1 MPHVVITKGNTL
13 NVQTKQLRRH
23 MLLINVVTAGD
34 GQYVETEGSGAEMSC
49 VGITTGDVQV
59 KSVVNGVTSYYN
71 NRRHHVNAQ

>member
-23 MLLINVVTAGD
+23 MLLINVVTTGD
-34 GQYVETEGSGAEMSC
+34 GQYVETEGSGAEMPC
-49 VGITTGDVQV
+49 VGITTDVQV